1 VESFEGLKLTAY
13 SSKRTTNSL
22 QLISLMQKIHFI
34 AIGGAAMHN
43 LAIDLHN
50 RGFQITGSDDEIYEP
65 SWTLL
70 AEKGILPNEM
80 GWFPEKITTDL
91 SCVIL
96 GMHARVNN
104 SELTKAQK
112 LGIKIYSYP
121 AFIYSQSL
129 HKQRVVIAG
138 SHGKTSIT
146 SIILHVLKFHG
157 RKFDYMVGAR
167 IEGFDTM
174 AKLSDAPVIVIE
186 GDEYLSSPIDRQ
198 PKFLHYHPHVMLMS
212 GIAWDHV
219 NVYPDFNDY
228 VHQFELLANDLPK
241 AGSFIYDETDKL
253 VNKIGS
259 VERLGIKKFPYQ
271 ALPSKVKDGKT
282 FLILP
287 NKQELEINIFG
298 EHNLKNL
305 NGARLVL
312 AQIGIDDDEFYAAIP
327 SFKGA
332 AKRLELVGKNDNT
345 VIYKDFAHSPS
356 KVEATTKA
364 LKAQF
369 PDRQLVACL
378 ELHTFSSLNKDFLG
392 EYANKLNAADVPVV
406 YFSPKTLENKKLPAF
421 TSEDIKVHFNNPNL
435 HVFTDNDSLK
445 NFLLV
450 QRWRNS
456 NLLMMSSGTFNG
468 LDFGE
473 LSKLILM

>member
-1 VESFEGLKLTAY
+1 
-13 SSKRTTNSL
+13 
-22 QLISLMQKIHFI
+22 
-34 AIGGAAMHN
+34 MHN

-65 SWTLL
+65 SRTLL
-70 AEKGILPNEM
+70 AEKGILPVEM
-80 GWFPEKITTDL
+80 GWFPDKITTDL
-91 SCVIL
+91 SCIIL
-96 GMHARVNN
+96 GMHARMDNP
-104 SELTKAQK
+104 ELAKAQG

-121 AFIYSQSL
+121 EFIYSQSL

-146 SIILHVLKFHG
+146 SMILHVLKFHN

-174 AKLSDAPVIVIE
+174 AKISDAPVIVIE

-241 AGSFIYDETDKL
+241 AGSFIYDETDEL

-259 VERLGIKKFPYQ
+259 IERLGIKKFPYQ
-271 ALPSKVKDGKT
+271 ALPSRVRNGKT
-282 FLILP
+282 FLVLP
-287 NKQELEINIFG
+287 NKQELEIEVFG

-312 AQIGIDDDEFYAAIP
+312 AQIGIDDEEFYAAIS

-332 AKRLELVGKNDNT
+332 AKRLELVGKNAHT
-345 VIYKDFAHSPS
+345 VIYKDFAHAPS

-364 LKAQF
+364 VKAQF

-406 YFSPKTLENKKLPAF
+406 YFSPKTLEHKKLPAI
-421 TSEDIKVHFNNPNL
+421 TPEDIKVHFNNPNL
-435 HVFTDNDSLK
+435 NVFTDNDSLK
-445 NFLLV
+445 TFLLA
-450 QRWRNS
+450 QRWRSS

-468 LDFGE
+468 LDFGG
-473 LSKLILM
+473 LAGLILED

>member
-1 VESFEGLKLTAY
+1 
-13 SSKRTTNSL
+13 
-22 QLISLMQKIHFI
+22 MQKIHFI

-50 RGFQITGSDDEIYEP
+50 RGYQITGSDDEIYEP
-65 SWTLL
+65 SRTLL
-70 AEKGILPNEM
+70 AERGILPNEM

-91 SCVIL
+91 SCIIL
-96 GMHARVNN
+96 GMHARLDNP
-104 SELTKAQK
+104 ELVKAQA

-138 SHGKTSIT
+138 SHGKTSVT
-146 SIILHVLKFHG
+146 SMILHVLKFHN
-157 RKFDYMVGAR
+157 RDFDYMVGAR
-167 IEGFDTM
+167 IEGFETM
-174 AKLSDAPVIVIE
+174 AKLSDAPIIVIE

-219 NVYPDFNDY
+219 NVYPDFNNY

-241 AGSFIYDETDKL
+241 AGSFIYDETDPL

-271 ALPSKVKDGKT
+271 ALPNRVKDGKT

-287 NKQELEINIFG
+287 NKKEVEIQVFG

-312 AQIGIDDDEFYAAIP
+312 AQIGIDDKEFYAAIP

-332 AKRLELVGKNDNT
+332 EKRLELVGRNEHT
-345 VIYKDFAHSPS
+345 VIYKDFAHAPS

-364 LKAQF
+364 VKAQF
-369 PDRQLVACL
+369 PERQLVACL

-392 EYANKLNAADVPVV
+392 EYANKLNSADVAVV
-406 YFSPKTLENKKLPAF
+406 YFSPKTLEHKKLPAI
-421 TSEDIKVHFNNPNL
+421 TPEDIKVHFNNPNL
-435 HVFTDNDSLK
+435 HIFTDNDSLK
-445 NFLLV
+445 DFLLA

-456 NLLMMSSGTFNG
+456 NLLMMSSGTFNK
-468 LDFGE
+468 LNFQE
-473 LSKLILM
+473 LAGLILIRNEFPV

>member
-1 VESFEGLKLTAY
+1 MYFIFALRPSFLANF
-13 SSKRTTNSL
+13 SF
-22 QLISLMQKIHFI
+22 MQKIHFI

-50 RGFQITGSDDEIYEP
+50 RGFVITGSDDEIYEP
-65 SWTLL
+65 SRTLL
-70 AEKGILPNEM
+70 ADKGLLPVEM
-80 GWFPEKITTDL
+80 GWFPEKITADL

-96 GMHARVNN
+96 GMHARVDNP
-104 SELTKAQK
+104 ELAKAQE

-121 AFIYSQSL
+121 EFIYSQSL

-138 SHGKTSIT
+138 SHGKTTIT
-146 SIILHVLKFHG
+146 SMILHVLKFHN

-212 GIAWDHV
+212 GIAWDHI

-228 VHQFELLANDLPK
+228 VHQFELLADELPK
-241 AGSFIYDETDKL
+241 AGSFIYDETDAL
-253 VNKIGS
+253 VEKIGS
-259 VERLGIKKFPYQ
+259 VEREAVKRLPYQ
-271 ALPSKVKDGKT
+271 AHPSKVRDGKT
-282 FLILP
+282 FLLLP
-287 NKQELEINIFG
+287 NKKELEIEVFG

-305 NGARLVL
+305 NGAKLVL
-312 AQIGIDDDEFYAAIP
+312 SQIGIEDEEFYAAIP

-332 AKRLELVGKNDNT
+332 AKRLELVGQNEET
-345 VIYKDFAHSPS
+345 VIYKDFAHAPS

-364 LKAQF
+364 VKAQF
-369 PDRQLVACL
+369 PNRQLVACL

-406 YFSPKTLENKKLPAF
+406 YFSLKTLEHKKLPAI
-421 TSEDIKVHFNNPNL
+421 TPEDIKVHFNNPNL
-435 HVFTDNDSLK
+435 QVFTDNESLK
-445 NFLLV
+445 TFLLS
-450 QRWRNS
+450 QRWRGS

-468 LDFGE
+468 LDFNE
-473 LSKLILM
+473 LAKTILM

>member
-1 VESFEGLKLTAY
+1 
-13 SSKRTTNSL
+13 
-22 QLISLMQKIHFI
+22 MQKIHFI

-65 SWTLL
+65 SRTLL
-70 AEKGILPNEM
+70 AEKGLLPKEM

-96 GMHARVNN
+96 GMHARVDNP
-104 SELTKAQK
+104 ELLKAQE

-121 AFIYSQSL
+121 EFIYSQSL

-146 SIILHVLKFHG
+146 SMILHVLKFHN

-212 GIAWDHV
+212 GIAWDHI
-219 NVYPDFNDY
+219 NVFPDFNDY
-228 VHQFELLANDLPK
+228 VHQFELLANDLQK
-241 AGSFIYDETDKL
+241 ASSFIYDETDDL

-259 VERLGIKKFPYQ
+259 MERLGVKKFPYK
-271 ALPSKVKDGKT
+271 ALPNRIKDGKT

-287 NKQELEINIFG
+287 NKQELEIEVFG

-312 AQIGIDDDEFYAAIP
+312 AQIGIDDAEFYAAIP

-332 AKRLELVGKNDNT
+332 AKRLELIGKNDNT
-345 VIYKDFAHSPS
+345 VIYKDFAHAPS

-364 LKAQF
+364 VKAQF
-369 PDRQLVACL
+369 PNRQLVACL
-378 ELHTFSSLNKDFLG
+378 ELHTFSSLNKNFLG
-392 EYANKLNAADVPVV
+392 EYANKLNVADVPVV
-406 YFSPKTLENKKLPAF
+406 YFSPKTLENKKLPAI
-421 TSEDIKVHFNNPNL
+421 TPEDIKVHFNNPNL
-435 HVFTDNDSLK
+435 NVFTDNESLK
-445 NFLLV
+445 TFLLT
-450 QRWRNS
+450 QSWQNA

-468 LDFGE
+468 LDFGGLAGE
-473 LSKLILM
+473 ILLIS

>member
-1 VESFEGLKLTAY
+1 
-13 SSKRTTNSL
+13 
-22 QLISLMQKIHFI
+22 MQKIHFI

-65 SWTLL
+65 SRTLL
-70 AEKGILPNEM
+70 AEKGILPAEM

-96 GMHARVNN
+96 GMHARVDNP
-104 SELTKAQK
+104 ELAKAQE

-121 AFIYSQSL
+121 EFIYSQSL

-146 SIILHVLKFHG
+146 SMILHVLKFHN

-167 IEGFDTM
+167 IEGFETM

-186 GDEYLSSPIDRQ
+186 GDEYLSSPIDRR

-228 VHQFELLANDLPK
+228 VHQFKLLANDLPK
-241 AGSFIYDETDKL
+241 AGSFIYDETDEL

-259 VERLGIKKFPYQ
+259 VERLGVKRFPYQ
-271 ALPSKVKDGKT
+271 ALPNRIKNGKT

-312 AQIGIDDDEFYAAIP
+312 AQIGIEEEEFYAAIP

-332 AKRLELVGKNDNT
+332 AKRLELVGKNDDT
-345 VIYKDFAHSPS
+345 VIYKDFAHAPS

-378 ELHTFSSLNKDFLG
+378 ELHTFSSLNKNFLG

-406 YFSPKTLENKKLPAF
+406 YFSPKTLEHKKLPAI
-421 TSEDIKVHFNNPNL
+421 TPEDIKVHFNNPNL

-445 NFLLV
+445 DFLLS
-450 QRWRNS
+450 QSWRNA

-468 LDFGE
+468 LDLGD
-473 LSKLILM
+473 LSKNILR

>member
-1 VESFEGLKLTAY
+1 
-13 SSKRTTNSL
+13 
-22 QLISLMQKIHFI
+22 MQKIHFI

-65 SWTLL
+65 SRTLL
-70 AEKGILPNEM
+70 AEKGILPAEM

-96 GMHARVNN
+96 GMHARVDNP
-104 SELTKAQK
+104 ELAKAQE

-121 AFIYSQSL
+121 EFIYSQSL

-146 SIILHVLKFHG
+146 SMILHVLKFHN

-167 IEGFDTM
+167 IEGFETM

-241 AGSFIYDETDKL
+241 AGSFIYDETDEL
-253 VNKIGS
+253 VKKIGS
-259 VERLGIKKFPYQ
+259 FERLGVKRFPYQ
-271 ALPSKVKDGKT
+271 ALPNRIKDGKT

-312 AQIGIDDDEFYAAIP
+312 SQIGIDDEEFYAAIP

-332 AKRLELVGKNDNT
+332 AKRLELVGKNANT
-345 VIYKDFAHSPS
+345 VIYKDFAHAPS
-356 KVEATTKA
+356 KVEATAKA
-364 LKAQF
+364 LKSQF

-406 YFSPKTLENKKLPAF
+406 YFSPKTLEHKKLPVI
-421 TSEDIKVHFNNPNL
+421 TPEDIKVHFNNSNL
-435 HVFTDNDSLK
+435 HVFTDNDSLAA
-445 NFLLV
+445 FLLS
-450 QRWRNS
+450 QNWRNA

-468 LDFGE
+468 LDLGG
-473 LSKLILM
+473 LSKSILQ